1 MYRRDIGEK
10 EAQECSQ
17 LDVINTETEM
27 NLLDTTGLCCKL
39 QQALVHLHQ
48 VIEEGV
54 TPYKHTA
61 VRLISAG
68 NFVN

>member
-1 MYRRDIGEK
+1 MYRSDIGEK
-10 EAQECSQ
+10 EAQERSQ
-17 LDVINTETEM
+17 LDVINTETGL
-27 NLLDTTGLCCKL
+27 NLSDTTGLCCKL

-54 TPYKHTA
+54 TPYTHTA
-61 VRLISAG
+61 VSLICAG